1 MSYRIEDRVEIDIV
15 DGVADVRLARPD
27 KLNALD
33 APMMAAIATAAD
45 HLAATDGVRAVVL
58 SGEGEGFCAGLDLGY
73 APRLLVAGEAERLRE
88 RSHGDANLFQR
99 LALAWRDLPM
109 PVIAALHGVVYGGGL
124 QIALGADVRYASA
137 DARLSVMEMRWAL
150 IPDMAI
156 SVLLRG
162 QVRPDILRELVYTA
176 RIVAAEEARQLGLV
190 TRVCDDPR
198 AEALSMAR
206 MIAGRSPA
214 AIRAAKRLVTDMTE
228 AGRSSALQAESE
240 VQSALLHHADNLE
253 AFRAHAERR
262 EPRYAD

>member
-1 MSYRIEDRVEIDIV
+1 MSYRIEDRVQVDVV

-27 KLNALD
+27 KINALD
-33 APMMAAIATAAD
+33 APMMTAIAAAAER
-45 HLAATDGVRAVVL
+45 LASTKGVRAVVL
-58 SGEGEGFCAGLDLGY
+58 SGEGEGFCAGLDMGY
-73 APRLLVAGEAERLRE
+73 APRLLVASEAERLRE
-88 RSHGDANLFQR
+88 RSHGDANLFQH

-124 QIALGADVRYASA
+124 QIALGADLRYASA
-137 DARLSVMEMRWAL
+137 DARLSVMEIRWAL

-162 QVRPDILRELVYTA
+162 QVRPDVVRELVYTA
-176 RIVAAEEARQLGLV
+176 RIVEADEALRLGLV
-190 TRVCDDPR
+190 TRVCDAPR

-206 MIAGRSPA
+206 EIAGRSPA
-214 AIRAAKRLVTDMTE
+214 AIRAVKRLVTDMTE
-228 AGRSSALQAESE
+228 TGRGPALQAESDI
-240 VQSALLHHADNLE
+240 QAALLHRGENLE